1 MAQPILLFNSK
12 LFIWLKER
20 FNEDNHNKY
29 KYLFTEWVENI
40 TEGQVDGF
48 NKQMYNEINKTL
60 VL

>member
-1 MAQPILLFNSK
+1 MIQPISPFNSK

-40 TEGQVDGF
+40 TKSQVDGF
-48 NKQMYNEINKTL
+48 NKQINRWYWSKH
-60 VL
+60 